1 MLMIVI
7 HIYKDEGRRHYLYV
21 VIYSFLSNKQDTT
34 SLLGF
39 SRNFIPF
46 DFKMIYYMAFD
57 CHTHSQKHS
66 TYTLCLCG
74 HI

>member
-1 MLMIVI
+1 M
-7 HIYKDEGRRHYLYV
+7 YV
-21 VIYSFLSNKQDTT
+21 VIYNFLSNKQDTT

-57 CHTHSQKHS
+57 CHTHSQKRC

>member
-1 MLMIVI
+1 MHRHHL
-7 HIYKDEGRRHYLYV
+7 DEGRRHYMYV
-21 VIYSFLSNKQDTT
+21 VIYNFLSNKQDTT

-57 CHTHSQKHS
+57 CHTHSQKRS